1 MAIIDQEA
9 LNNRVKTLGAYNGM
23 QLVLVRLPSGPD
35 PDHAV
40 LDVYFYNKH
49 KLQKLLDEFT
59 TSPEQTCKV
68 FSISGGQ
75 RIIGGWLKDQI
86 HVTKIE
92 GQVSQQ
98 KISLTV
104 APVGDY
110 STYTLAINDL
120 DTYKI
125 DPLLS
130 ELDFKFRPGCFS
142 ADCAPDWEKAGP
154 AQSEP
159 RIDYLSKD
167 YASFRHQL
175 IAAMMARVPNWQP
188 TSEADLDMVLMDLFS
203 AAADELSDFQD
214 RVMNEA
220 YLTSARKRVS
230 LARHARLMDYHI
242 HQGQQAVT
250 WLAVKLAGG
259 QHLEI
264 ALDPQG
270 MPLETITFWTG
281 HEKPDSDSQFFVSK
295 GTCFMDALLNDIK
308 LYPWDGVKPT
318 LPCGTTSADLLL
330 SLPTQAN
337 VEQVRDWINDGS
349 LTTLLVE
356 EFKNPETGVEGVV
369 NPQHRQ
375 VLHLNPNSQAKKDP
389 IANAWYLQVSWEE
402 NDALTWNATFY
413 KQFGEALPA
422 GDVTLFH
429 GNLVMVYHGRFKTL
443 TFKPQNAVLASESE
457 RYYENTAWGSLCS
470 LDDQDRLAYRPTP
483 PDNQVPCLSTMET
496 KIITGAGVER
506 YWRETNTLVKSTG
519 EDEDFIIETDEL
531 GRSLARFGNGVNGK
545 ALPEECTA
553 ELRYQ
558 VGVGSEGNIGR
569 DSLVFCDE
577 PKIVSCWNP
586 FDVTGGL
593 DAEATALIIRRVQE
607 AYLAKQFRAIT
618 LTDYEQRA
626 LELKN
631 VSNAKAFY
639 QWSGSWRIVRLAID
653 PKGGYDEHE
662 TIRREVAQALEP
674 LRLIGD
680 DLEVRLPHYVPLE
693 ITVPICVDQDYWIED
708 IRFLL
713 EQEFSTGYTPDGRK
727 GFFHPD
733 NWTFGQSLLASQILG
748 RVALVKGIGHVSEL
762 EMKRFNEPPSGLP
775 DRIEVQMH
783 EIILVA
789 NDPDHQEKGV
799 IHFDLKGGRQ

>member
-9 LNNRVKTLGAYNGM
+9 LNDRVKILGAYNGM
-23 QLVLVRLPSGPD
+23 QLVLVRLPSGPN

-49 KLQKLLDEFT
+49 KLQKLLDEYT
-59 TSPEQTCKV
+59 AQPDQTVKV
-68 FSISGGQ
+68 FSISGGL
-75 RIIGGWLKDQI
+75 RVLGGWLDDQI

-110 STYTLAINDL
+110 STYTLIFNDL

-130 ELDFKFRPGCFS
+130 EVEFKFRPGCFS
-142 ADCAPDWEKAGP
+142 ADCAPDWEP
-154 AQSEP
+154 APAPRTEP
-159 RIDYLSKD
+159 QIDYLSKD

-175 IAAMMARVPNWQP
+175 IAVMKERVPNWEP

-203 AAADELSDFQD
+203 AKADELSDFQD
-214 RVMNEA
+214 RVMSEA

-230 LARHARLMDYHI
+230 LARHARLMDYYI
-242 HQGQQAVT
+242 HEGQQALT
-250 WLAVKLAGG
+250 WCAVKLAGG

-264 ALDPQG
+264 GLDPQG

-281 HEKPDSDSQFFVSK
+281 HETPDSSSQFFASK
-295 GTCFMDALLNDIK
+295 GACFMDSLLNDIM

-318 LPCGTTSADLLL
+318 LACGSTSADLLL
-330 SLPTQAN
+330 SAPTQAN
-337 VEQVRDWINDGS
+337 VEQVRDWINDGD
-349 LTTLLVE
+349 LTVLLVE
-356 EFKNPETGVEGVV
+356 EFKSPDTGVAGVV

-375 VLHLNPNSQAKKDP
+375 LLHLKPDSQAKKDP
-389 IANAWYLQVSWEE
+389 IANVWTLQVNWEE
-402 NDALTWNATFY
+402 EDALTWNATFY

-422 GDVTLFH
+422 EDVTLFH
-429 GNLVMVYHGRFKTL
+429 GNLIQVYHGLFKTL
-443 TFKPQNAVLASESE
+443 TFKPEGEVLSGSDERAVEA
-457 RYYENTAWGSLCS
+457 TAWGSMCR
-470 LDDQDRLAYRPTP
+470 LDDLDRLAYRPTP
-483 PDNQVPCLSTMET
+483 LGNQVPCLSTMVV
-496 KIITGAGVER
+496 KITTGGSVER
-506 YWRETNTLVKSTG
+506 FWREVITLVKSTG
-519 EDEDFIIETDEL
+519 EDEDFIVETDEL
-531 GRSLARFGNGVNGK
+531 GRSLVRFGNGVNGK
-545 ALPEECTA
+545 AMPEDSTA
-553 ELRYQ
+553 TLRYQ

-569 DSLVFCDE
+569 DNLVFCDE
-577 PKIVSCWNP
+577 AKIVSCWNP

-593 DAEATALIIRRVQE
+593 DPEPTASIIRRVQE

-618 LTDYEQRA
+618 LPDYEARA
-626 LELKN
+626 LELEH

-639 QWSGSWRIVRLAID
+639 QWSGSWRIVRLCID
-653 PKGGYDEHE
+653 PKGGYDQHE

-693 ITVPICVDQDYWIED
+693 ITVHICVDQDYWIED
-708 IRFLL
+708 IHYLL
-713 EQEFSTGYTPDGRK
+713 EQEFSTGYTPDGRL

-733 NWTFGQSLLASQILG
+733 NWTFGQSLMASQILG
-748 RVALVKGIGHVSEL
+748 RAALVKGVGHVSSL
-762 EMKRFNEPPSGLP
+762 DMKRFNEPPSGLP
-775 DRIEVQMH
+775 DRIEVEMN

-799 IHFDLKGGRQ
+799 ITFDLKGGRQ